1 MDYSTVTYVERAGQP
16 APDSVTRAVE
26 ANVFAGVKTTEKC
39 GKLLRFETELYPVL
53 Q

>member
-39 GKLLRFETELYPVL
+39 GEISAYETEFY
-53 Q
+53 